1 MSIAK
6 RVRDLT
12 VATLNDRL
20 ENAQDPIRVIDTFL
34 RELAEAI
41 RETEM
46 LLKQCVTHTAN
57 VKAQYLQADAL
68 VKKREAQAVLAVK
81 AGEDAVARVALAEKA
96 LEEEKRNGYRELYE
110 QSQRNVDE
118 LERRLEEM
126 KREYQEVYHK
136 RQYYLARIETLRL
149 QRRMQERTR
158 SFATEGTQWFNRLED
173 RILDMEL
180 EARSLLDVRGGQFL
194 DRAAERLTYEA
205 DKIEEALM
213 QLKKK
218 LEGGNGTT

>member
-1 MSIAK
+1 MSITR

-12 VATLNDRL
+12 AATLNERL
-20 ENAQDPIRVIDTFL
+20 ESAQDPLRVIDSFL
-34 RELAEAI
+34 WEMAKAI
-41 RETEM
+41 KETEA
-46 LLKQCVTHTAN
+46 LLRQCTAHTAN
-57 VKAQYLQADAL
+57 VRAQYLQADAM
-68 VKKREAQAVLAVK
+68 VRTRENQAVLAVK

-96 LEEEKRNGYRELYE
+96 LEEEKRDGYRELYE
-110 QSQRNVDE
+110 QSQRNVAE
-118 LERRLEEM
+118 LESRLEEL

>member
-1 MSIAK
+1 MSITR

-20 ENAQDPIRVIDTFL
+20 ENAQDPLRVIDSFL
-34 RELAEAI
+34 REMAEAI
-41 RETEM
+41 KETEA
-46 LLKQCVTHTAN
+46 LLRQCTAHTAN
-57 VKAQYLQADAL
+57 VRGQYLQADAM
-68 VKKREAQAVLAVK
+68 VRKREAQAVLAVK

-96 LEEEKRNGYRELYE
+96 LEEEKRDGYRELYE

-118 LERRLEEM
+118 LEGRLAEL

-149 QRRMQERTR
+149 QRQMNERTR
-158 SFATEGTQWFNRLED
+158 NYTAQGTNWFNRLED

-180 EARSLLDVRGGQFL
+180 EARSLMEVRGGNLL
-194 DRAAERLTYEA
+194 DRAAQRMSYEA
-205 DKIEEALM
+205 DKIDEALA

-218 LEGGNGTT
+218 LEGGNGAS

>member
-1 MSIAK
+1 MSITR

-20 ENAQDPIRVIDTFL
+20 ENAQDPLRVIDSFL
-34 RELAEAI
+34 REMAEAI
-41 RETEM
+41 KDTEA
-46 LLKQCVTHTAN
+46 LLRQCTAHTAN
-57 VKAQYLQADAL
+57 VRAQYLQADAL
-68 VKKREAQAVLAVK
+68 VRKREAQAVLAVK

-96 LEEEKRNGYRELYE
+96 LEEEKRDGYRELYE

-118 LERRLEEM
+118 LESRLAEL

-149 QRRMQERTR
+149 QRQMNERTR
-158 SFATEGTQWFNRLED
+158 NFAGQGANWFNRLED

-180 EARSLLDVRGGQFL
+180 EARSLMEVRGGHFL
-194 DRAAERLTYEA
+194 DRAAQRISYEA
-205 DKIEEALM
+205 DKIDEALA

-218 LEGGNGTT
+218 LEGGNGAS